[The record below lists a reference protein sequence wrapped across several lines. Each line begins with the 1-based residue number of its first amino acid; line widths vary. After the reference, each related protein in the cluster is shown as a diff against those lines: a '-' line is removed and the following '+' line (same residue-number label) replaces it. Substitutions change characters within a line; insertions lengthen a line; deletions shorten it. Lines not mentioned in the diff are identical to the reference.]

1 MSKYRLVAADLDNTL
16 LRSDKTISPETDAL
30 LSSLFGRG
38 VYFVP
43 STGRTHVE
51 LPDPVRA
58 VRDLRYAITCNGGGV
73 YDFLERRYIFSF
85 AIDKALGE
93 RVLRFGETLP
103 VYPTMVCE
111 GQRYIRTEADGRV
124 ADYIV
129 QRAAPGVVEKSK
141 GSPDLYA
148 ELERLGSGLQKI
160 FFYSKDPALT
170 PEILTRLRGEFPE
183 LAVTTSGKIFVEVNA
198 PGIDKGKTLRLLC
211 GHLGIPVEESIAF
224 GDAANDL
231 GMLKAAGC
239 AVVPENGTEEVKAV
253 ADLICESC
261 NDDGV
266 CKALMRLQEEGKL

>member
-1 MSKYRLVAADLDNTL
+1 M
-16 LRSDKTISPETDAL
+16 
-30 LSSLFGRG
+30 
-38 VYFVP
+38 
-43 STGRTHVE
+43 
-51 LPDPVRA
+51 
-58 VRDLRYAITCNGGGV
+58 
-73 YDFLERRYIFSF
+73 
-85 AIDKALGE
+85 
-93 RVLRFGETLP
+93 
-103 VYPTMVCE
+103 
-111 GQRYIRTEADGRV
+111 
-124 ADYIV
+124 
-129 QRAAPGVVEKSK
+129 VEKSK

-170 PEILTRLRGEFPE
+170 PEILARLRGEFPE

-224 GDAANDL
+224 GDAANEL

-239 AVVPENGTEEVKAV
+239 AVVPENGTDEVKAV